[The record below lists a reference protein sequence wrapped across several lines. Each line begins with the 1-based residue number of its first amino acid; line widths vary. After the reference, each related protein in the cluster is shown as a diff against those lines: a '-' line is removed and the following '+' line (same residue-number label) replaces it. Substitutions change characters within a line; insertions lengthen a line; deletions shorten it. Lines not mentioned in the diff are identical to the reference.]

1 MSRGRIH
8 HFTDVCL
15 VTWSLNGGD
24 AGNDLILIE
33 TSLILFISSC
43 SNASL
48 HYMRKAKVSIRARSF
63 PTSLPFIGQVTK
75 HTTVKWLIL
84 GQAHDIFN

>member
-8 HFTDVCL
+8 HFTDVCS
-15 VTWSLNGGD
+15 VTWSLNGND
-24 AGNDLILIE
+24 AGSDLILIK

-48 HYMRKAKVSIRARSF
+48 HYTRKAKVPIRARSF

-84 GQAHDIFN
+84 GQAQDIFN